1 MTPLPAIETERLI
14 LRPFREADLA
24 PFAALNADAEIMRHF
39 PRPLT
44 AEETEALVARIE
56 TARAANG
63 FAFEAVEEKA
73 TGAFLGMVGLNAPE
87 FEAPFM
93 PCVEL
98 GWRLVRAAWGRG
110 YATEAARA
118 RLATAFAPA
127 AEGGLDRDQLVAFAP
142 LGNAPSRAVM
152 ERLGMTRDPEDDFD
166 HPALPLGSPLRR
178 MALYRI
184 RRARS
189 ASPAPEAGGS
199 RFGGPR

>member
-118 RLATAFAPA
+118 R
-127 AEGGLDRDQLVAFAP
+127 
-142 LGNAPSRAVM
+142 AVM